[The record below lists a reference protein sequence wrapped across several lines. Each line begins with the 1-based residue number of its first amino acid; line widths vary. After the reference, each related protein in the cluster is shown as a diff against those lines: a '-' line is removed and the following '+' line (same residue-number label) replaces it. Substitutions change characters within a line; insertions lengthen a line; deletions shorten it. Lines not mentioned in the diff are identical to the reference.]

1 MPLALIVEDDP
12 DIRFLFHVT
21 LKNGGLDTITA
32 SSVEEAVVLLESRT
46 PDIALVDMNLPGRP
60 GTDLLE
66 HMNHTPALANVRR
79 VVITANPLTESGAE
93 ALGIDLFLLKPVS
106 VLDLTTLV
114 QRLLAQNRTTLD
126 TRTQS
131 QLD

>member
-1 MPLALIVEDDP
+1 MPLAMIVEDDT
-12 DIRFLFHVT
+12 DIRNLFHISLT
-21 LKNGGLDTITA
+21 NDGLDTITA
-32 SSVEEAVVLLESRT
+32 SSVEDALRLLETHT

-79 VVITANPLTESGAE
+79 VVITANPLTETGAE

-106 VLDLTTLV
+106 VLDLLMLV
-114 QRLLAQNRTTLD
+114 RRLLAQDRAT
-126 TRTQS
+126 
-131 QLD
+131 